1 MRVFFQL
8 KKHIKGAFVTGT
20 FGKVFNVFS
29 FRRYMNAKT
38 KHLQMLGV
46 DIPDFDRGV
55 RYISPD
61 AYFDGHD
68 YSLIQLGNDVTISR
82 EVMILTHD
90 YSLGAACRSMNI
102 PISEGAIETPHT
114 TGAVSIGAHSFI
126 GARASLLPGT
136 KIGSGCIIGACA
148 VVKGNIPDNS
158 IVIGNPGKIV
168 GDVREWANKRLQ
180 LDE

>member
-1 MRVFFQL
+1 M
-8 KKHIKGAFVTGT
+8 
-20 FGKVFNVFS
+20 
-29 FRRYMNAKT
+29 
-38 KHLQMLGV
+38 
-46 DIPDFDRGV
+46 
-55 RYISPD
+55 
-61 AYFDGHD
+61 
-68 YSLIQLGNDVTISR
+68 TISR

-168 GDVREWANKRLQ
+168 GDVREWANKRFQ
-180 LDE
+180 LDK